1 MRAGKPLIKPIPGGQ
16 GSHRAAAS
24 AAAGF
29 TLIEML
35 IALGVFAV
43 IGVLSAQI
51 VTQMVDVNER
61 TRARADR
68 LADLQRA
75 VEIIRRDVQQLA
87 HRYVRDE
94 LGDPGPVIDIGAT
107 ALVRF
112 TRRGWANPLRRQRS
126 ELQRIAY
133 RIEGDRLYRVFWA
146 VLDRGADTE
155 PVSQLL
161 LDGVTA
167 MEVSAIDVSGDR
179 HAYWPLLGESAAAP
193 ERELAAL
200 EVRLALPPYGEI
212 ERLWTV
218 PFSGVPREDE
228 GEGGQEP
235 EDREEGDGAG
245 DERVEGTPI
254 NAVS

>member
-1 MRAGKPLIKPIPGGQ
+1 MRAGGQ
-16 GSHRAAAS
+16 GSHRAGAS
-24 AAAGF
+24 AAAGL

-94 LGDPGPVIDIGAT
+94 LGDPGPVIDIGPA

-112 TRRGWANPLRRQRS
+112 TRRGWANPLHRQRS

-146 VLDRGADTE
+146 VLDRGGDTE

-179 HAYWPLLGESAAAP
+179 HAYWPLVGESAAEP

-200 EVRLALPPYGEI
+200 EVRLAIPPYGEI

-218 PFSGVPREDE
+218 PFSGLPREEE
-228 GEGGQEP
+228 GDGGQEP
-235 EDREEGDGAG
+235 EEREEGDGAG

-254 NAVS
+254 DAVS